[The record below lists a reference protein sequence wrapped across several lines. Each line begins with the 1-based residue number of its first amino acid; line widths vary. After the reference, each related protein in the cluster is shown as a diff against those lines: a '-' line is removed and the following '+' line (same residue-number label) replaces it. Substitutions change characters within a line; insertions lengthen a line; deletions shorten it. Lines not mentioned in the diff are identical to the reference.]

1 MRVKV
6 LIVALLAAIA
16 ALPFPAGTLQAGT
29 FSAPAH
35 VSFAAGA
42 KGALGTLIEDPFLAA
57 HLSFVPANGPSSAA

>member
-6 LIVALLAAIA
+6 LIVAILAAIA

-35 VSFAAGA
+35 VSFAVGA

-57 HLSFVPANGPSSAA
+57 HLSFVPAQSAADAA